1 MDGGRHGQT
10 EGSAQFGHPDEPAQ
24 RRPQRRR
31 RPSPCLGSPGRSTIA
46 NREERKGQRTELQIN
61 TAREIWGLFL
71 DPVLDLLKSHVLA
84 HYAEHRLTSSQACML
99 QPLNH
104 PMPQREAALQLGYDP
119 SNITALA
126 DALEAKGLVER
137 RLDPSDRR
145 VKTLART
152 AEGERLV
159 RALDESL
166 SHPP

>member
-1 MDGGRHGQT
+1 MPYISKELR
-10 EGSAQFGHPDEPAQ
+10 SA
-24 RRPQRRR
+24 
-31 RPSPCLGSPGRSTIA
+31 T
-46 NREERKGQRTELQIN
+46 TELAIDP
-61 TAREIWGLFL
+61 AREIWGLFL

-84 HYAEHRLTSSQACML
+84 HYAEYRLTSSQACML
-99 QPLNH
+99 QRLKH
-104 PMPQREAALQLGYDP
+104 PMPQREAALELGYDP

-166 SHPP
+166 SHPPESLSRLSPAEQEQLLHLLSKAFGPNS

>member
-1 MDGGRHGQT
+1 
-10 EGSAQFGHPDEPAQ
+10 
-24 RRPQRRR
+24 
-31 RPSPCLGSPGRSTIA
+31 
-46 NREERKGQRTELQIN
+46 
-61 TAREIWGLFL
+61 
-71 DPVLDLLKSHVLA
+71 
-84 HYAEHRLTSSQACML
+84 ML

>member
-1 MDGGRHGQT
+1 MPYISRDL
-10 EGSAQFGHPDEPAQ
+10 
-24 RRPQRRR
+24 RRA
-31 RPSPCLGSPGRSTIA
+31 T
-46 NREERKGQRTELQIN
+46 TELP
-61 TAREIWGLFL
+61 TDHGREIWGLFL

-84 HYAEHRLTSSQACML
+84 HYAEHRLTSSQACLL
-99 QPLNH
+99 QRLNH

-126 DALEAKGLVER
+126 DVLEAKGLLER

-152 AEGERLV
+152 AEGERLA

-166 SHPP
+166 SQPPESLKRLSPDEQEQLLRLLSKAFGPKQLIGP

>member
-1 MDGGRHGQT
+1 MPYISRDLR
-10 EGSAQFGHPDEPAQ
+10 PAATAID
-24 RRPQRRR
+24 P
-31 RPSPCLGSPGRSTIA
+31 
-46 NREERKGQRTELQIN
+46 
-61 TAREIWGLFL
+61 AREIWGLFL

-84 HYAEHRLTSSQACML
+84 HYAEHRLTSSQACLL
-99 QPLNH
+99 QRLNH

-126 DALEAKGLVER
+126 DVLEAKGLVER

-152 AEGERLV
+152 AEGERLA

-166 SHPP
+166 SQPPVSLNLLSPDEQQQLLRLLSKAFGPKQLIGP

>member
-1 MDGGRHGQT
+1 MPYISRQLSEAT
-10 EGSAQFGHPDEPAQ
+10 S
-24 RRPQRRR
+24 
-31 RPSPCLGSPGRSTIA
+31 
-46 NREERKGQRTELQIN
+46 ELPIDP
-61 TAREIWGLFL
+61 AREIWGLFL

-84 HYAEHRLTSSQACML
+84 HYAEHRLTSSQACLL
-99 QPLNH
+99 QRLKH
-104 PMPQREAALQLGYDP
+104 PMPQREAALELGYDP

-166 SHPP
+166 SNPPESVSRLSPAEQEQLLRLLSKAFGSNS

>member
-1 MDGGRHGQT
+1 MPYISGDLRP
-10 EGSAQFGHPDEPAQ
+10 AAIEPSIDPA
-24 RRPQRRR
+24 
-31 RPSPCLGSPGRSTIA
+31 T
-46 NREERKGQRTELQIN
+46 
-61 TAREIWGLFL
+61 EIWGLFL
-71 DPVLDLLKSHVLA
+71 DPVLDLLKAHVLA
-84 HYAEHRLTSSQACML
+84 HYAEHRLTSSQACLL
-99 QPLNH
+99 QRLSH

-126 DALEAKGLVER
+126 DVLEARGLLER

-166 SHPP
+166 SHPPESLNRLSPAEQEQLLHLLSKAFGPNS

>member
-1 MDGGRHGQT
+1 MPYISGDLR
-10 EGSAQFGHPDEPAQ
+10 PA
-24 RRPQRRR
+24 
-31 RPSPCLGSPGRSTIA
+31 T
-46 NREERKGQRTELQIN
+46 TELPIDPG
-61 TAREIWGLFL
+61 REIWGLFL

-84 HYAEHRLTSSQACML
+84 HYAEHRLTSSQACLL
-99 QPLNH
+99 QGLKH

-159 RALDESL
+159 RELDESL
-166 SHPP
+166 AHPPESLSRLSPDEQEQLLRLLSKAFGPNS

>member
-1 MDGGRHGQT
+1 MPYISGELR
-10 EGSAQFGHPDEPAQ
+10 PA
-24 RRPQRRR
+24 
-31 RPSPCLGSPGRSTIA
+31 A
-46 NREERKGQRTELQIN
+46 TELAIDP
-61 TAREIWGLFL
+61 AREIWGLFL
-71 DPVLDLLKSHVLA
+71 DPVLDLLKGHVLA

-99 QPLNH
+99 QRLNR
-104 PMPQREAALQLGYDP
+104 PMRQREAALQLGYDP

-159 RALDESL
+159 RALDQSL
-166 SHPP
+166 SNPPESVNRLSPVEKEQLLHLLSKAFGPNS

>member
-1 MDGGRHGQT
+1 MPYISGELR
-10 EGSAQFGHPDEPAQ
+10 PA
-24 RRPQRRR
+24 
-31 RPSPCLGSPGRSTIA
+31 T
-46 NREERKGQRTELQIN
+46 TELPIE
-61 TAREIWGLFL
+61 TGREIWGLFL

-84 HYAEHRLTSSQACML
+84 HYAEHRLTSSQACLL
-99 QPLNH
+99 QRLKD

-137 RLDPSDRR
+137 RLAPPDRR

-159 RALDESL
+159 RELDESL
-166 SHPP
+166 SHPPESLSRLSSEEKEQLLRLLIKAFGPNS

>member
-1 MDGGRHGQT
+1 MPYISKELR
-10 EGSAQFGHPDEPAQ
+10 SA
-24 RRPQRRR
+24 
-31 RPSPCLGSPGRSTIA
+31 T
-46 NREERKGQRTELQIN
+46 TELQIDP
-61 TAREIWGLFL
+61 ALEIWGLFL

-99 QPLNH
+99 QRLNH

-137 RLDPSDRR
+137 RLDPTDRR

-152 AEGERLV
+152 AEGERLE

-166 SHPP
+166 SQPPESLNRLSPDEQEQLLHLLSKAFGARS

>member
-1 MDGGRHGQT
+1 MPYISEELRPATT
-10 EGSAQFGHPDEPAQ
+10 E
-24 RRPQRRR
+24 RPTD
-31 RPSPCLGSPGRSTIA
+31 PG
-46 NREERKGQRTELQIN
+46 
-61 TAREIWGLFL
+61 REIWGLFRPSF
-71 DPVLDLLKSHVLA
+71 DDVLKSHVLA

-99 QPLNH
+99 QRLNH

-126 DALEAKGLVER
+126 DAGEAKGLVER

-166 SHPP
+166 SQPPESLKRLSPAEQEQLLRLLSKAFGHK

>member
-1 MDGGRHGQT
+1 MSYISGELR
-10 EGSAQFGHPDEPAQ
+10 PA
-24 RRPQRRR
+24 
-31 RPSPCLGSPGRSTIA
+31 T
-46 NREERKGQRTELQIN
+46 TELLIDP
-61 TAREIWGLFL
+61 AREIWGLFL

-84 HYAEHRLTSSQACML
+84 HYAEHRLTSSQACLL
-99 QPLNH
+99 QRLRQ

-159 RALDESL
+159 RELDESL
-166 SHPP
+166 SHPPESLSQLSPDEKEQLLRLLIKAFGPNS